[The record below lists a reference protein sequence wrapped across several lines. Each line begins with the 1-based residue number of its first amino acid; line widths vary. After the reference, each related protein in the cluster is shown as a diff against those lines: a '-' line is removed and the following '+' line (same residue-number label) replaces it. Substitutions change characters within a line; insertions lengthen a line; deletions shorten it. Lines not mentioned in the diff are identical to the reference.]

1 MSGTVLEALDR
12 VVEKWGDLPALQ
24 NKRNGEWEGLT
35 WKEYSDQAH
44 LAARG
49 LMALGLE
56 AGKGVAII
64 GYNRP
69 KWFIADIGGIL
80 AGGIPAGIYTTS
92 APEQCQYITGHCDAQ
107 VAVVEDAGQ
116 LAKFKKVWGE
126 LPQLKA
132 IVMMDGSDEAENVLS
147 WDELIAKAEEVPAE
161 ELEQRKQAQKADD
174 LCTLIYTSGTTG
186 PPKAVMMTHRNF
198 TWTAEAV
205 VDHVGGFGPDDN
217 VLSYLPLS
225 HVAEQLLSMHM
236 PMAIGGT
243 IYCLQDLLLL
253 GDTLREVRPGFFL
266 GVPRVWEK
274 IQAKIVAAAAGNSPM
289 KKKIGMWAKGVGLT
303 AGYAEQAGEGK
314 PFFYGLANKLVF
326 SKVKDLLGLDRCKI
340 AVSSTA
346 PIAKNT
352 LEFFLSLGIPICEV
366 YGMSEC
372 TGPATICHP
381 GKYRTGFA
389 GYALPGTEIKI
400 ADDGEVCM
408 KGPHVMPGYLKNEE
422 ATAETLDG
430 DGWLHSGDIGELTD
444 EGYLKI
450 TDRKKELIITA
461 GGKNVAPTLIEGNIK
476 SVPAIAQAVVIG
488 DRRKFLSALITLDP
502 ERLDL
507 TLEEA
512 GLPAGTDMAAA
523 VATDE
528 MKKYVMDKIE
538 QVCATFSRAEQVRKI
553 VLLPAELTEEGGE
566 LTPTMKLKR
575 KPISAKYADQIEAMY
590 TDSTEEM

>member
-12 VVEKWGDLPALQ
+12 VVDKWGNLPALQ
-24 NKRNGEWEGLT
+24 NKRGGNWEGLT

-49 LMALGLE
+49 FMALGLE

-69 KWFIADIGGIL
+69 KWFLADIAGIL
-80 AGGIPAGIYTTS
+80 AGAVPAGIYTTS
-92 APEQCQYITGHCDAQ
+92 APEQCQYISGHCDAQ
-107 VAVVEDAGQ
+107 VAVVEDPGQ

-225 HVAEQLLSMHM
+225 HVAEQLLSIHM
-236 PMAIGGT
+236 PMVIGGT

-274 IQAKIVAAAAGNSPM
+274 IQAKIVAAAAGNSPL
-289 KKKIGMWAKGVGLT
+289 KKKIGLWAKGVGK
-303 AGYAEQAGEGK
+303 AGGYAEQRGESK

-346 PIAKNT
+346 PIAKDT
-352 LEFFLSLGIPICEV
+352 LEFFLSLGIPLCEV

-372 TGPATICHP
+372 TGPATLCHP

-422 ATAETLDG
+422 ATAETLDS

-444 EGYLKI
+444 DGYLKI

-461 GGKNVAPTLIEGNIK
+461 GGKNIAPQPIEASLMRDPLIG
-476 SVPAIAQAVVIG
+476 QAVVIG
-488 DRRKFLSALITLDP
+488 DSKPYLTALLGIDPDARAQLAAQHGLSEETDLESLVETPGVKAQLERKVA
-502 ERLDL
+502 EVNARL
-507 TLEEA
+507 
-512 GLPAGTDMAAA
+512 PRF
-523 VATDE
+523 
-528 MKKYVMDKIE
+528 E
-538 QVCATFSRAEQVRKI
+538 QIKRWSV
-553 VLLPAELTEEGGE
+553 LPAEMTVESGE
-566 LTPTMKLKR
+566 LTPTMKVKR
-575 KPISAKYADQIEAMY
+575 RVVHQRYADRIDEMY
-590 TDSTEEM
+590 G